1 MDEYAYVPG
10 ATTVGAVFEGG
21 VILASEKRVVY
32 RSYILSR
39 NAKKVFKINERIGM
53 ACAGLISD
61 MQSLL
66 GELKSK
72 VYLFELETRRQ
83 ISVKSTA
90 RLLSN
95 MLFEER
101 GRFATEILIGGVD
114 VSGAKLYIIDRFG
127 SVTQDNYAAVGSG
140 AQIAIGVL
148 EEGYKMDM
156 DIKEAKELVIKS
168 VKSAI
173 SRDSSSGN
181 GIDIL
186 TITYDGV
193 IENTLEI

>member
-10 ATTVGAVFEGG
+10 ATTVGAVFGEGT
-21 VILASEKRVVY
+21 ILASEKRVVY

-114 VSGAKLYIIDRFG
+114 ASGAKLYIIDRFG

-148 EEGYKMDM
+148 EEGYK
-156 DIKEAKELVIKS
+156 KEMSIENAKELVIKS
-168 VKSAI
+168 VRSAI
-173 SRDSSSGN
+173 SRDTMSGN

-186 TITYDGV
+186 TITNNGAL
-193 IENTLEI
+193 ENTFEI

>member
-10 ATTVGAVFEGG
+10 ATTVGAVFGEGT
-21 VILASEKRVVY
+21 ILASEKRVVY

-72 VYLFELETRRQ
+72 VYLFELENRRQ

-114 VSGAKLYIIDRFG
+114 ASGVKLYIMDRFG
-127 SVTQDNYAAVGSG
+127 SVTPDNYATVGSG
-140 AQIAIGVL
+140 AQITIGVL
-148 EEGYKMDM
+148 EEGYK
-156 DIKEAKELVIKS
+156 KEMSIEDAKELVIKS
-168 VKSAI
+168 VRSAM
-173 SRDSSSGN
+173 SRDTMSGN
-181 GIDIL
+181 GIDVL
-186 TITYDGV
+186 TITNNGAL
-193 IENTLEI
+193 ENTFEI

>member
-1 MDEYAYVPG
+1 MDEYSYVPG
-10 ATTVGAVFEGG
+10 ATTVGAVFGEG

-114 VSGAKLYIIDRFG
+114 ASGAKLYIIDRFG

-148 EEGYKMDM
+148 EEGYKKEMS
-156 DIKEAKELVIKS
+156 IEEAKELVIKS
-168 VKSAI
+168 VRSAA
-173 SRDSSSGN
+173 SRDAMSGN
-181 GIDIL
+181 GIDVL
-186 TITYDGV
+186 TITSNGAL
-193 IENTLEI
+193 ENTFEI

>member
-1 MDEYAYVPG
+1 
-10 ATTVGAVFEGG
+10 
-21 VILASEKRVVY
+21 
-32 RSYILSR
+32 
-39 NAKKVFKINERIGM
+39 
-53 ACAGLISD
+53 
-61 MQSLL
+61 
-66 GELKSK
+66 
-72 VYLFELETRRQ
+72 
-83 ISVKSTA
+83 
-90 RLLSN
+90 

-127 SVTQDNYAAVGSG
+127 SVIPDNYAAVGSG

-193 IENTLEI
+193 IENTLKI